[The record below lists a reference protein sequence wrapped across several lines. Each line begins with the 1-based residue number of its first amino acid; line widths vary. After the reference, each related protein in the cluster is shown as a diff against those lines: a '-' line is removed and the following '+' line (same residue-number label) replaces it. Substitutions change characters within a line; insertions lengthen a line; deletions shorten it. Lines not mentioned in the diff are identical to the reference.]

1 MKYVI
6 DIDDT
11 ICREEG
17 LVISRQPFLN
27 RIAKINELYDAGHEI
42 VFHTAR
48 GLKSGRGEAHYR
60 SITEAQLELW
70 GVKYHSLCFKQHDA
84 TYYIDD
90 KNLNNND
97 FFNDNLN

>member
-1 MKYVI
+1 MMLDMK
-6 DIDDT
+6 
-11 ICREEG
+11 
-17 LVISRQPFLN
+17 
-27 RIAKINELYDAGHEI
+27 LYSILQEALKAG
-42 VFHTAR
+42 
-48 GLKSGRGEAHYR
+48 GEAHYR